1 MLSAPISS
9 TNPAPA
15 QSRYRTRRTVPVSA
29 SWSGVTAVYMRSSV
43 KRNCGNRANMR
54 AFNASTC
61 ARTCSIVAP
70 GPSRP
75 M

>member
-9 TNPAPA
+9 THPAPA
-15 QSRYRTRRTVPVSA
+15 QSRYRTRLTVPVSA
-29 SWSGVTAVYMRSSV
+29 SCSGVTAVYTRSSV
-43 KRNCGNRANMR
+43 KRNCGNRANVR